1 MLWNRELRLQE
12 RGSDMRRHVIQAFA
26 SMDVTLAVLRR
37 DRLEKPFQIRQ
48 DIRAGIL
55 LNEKRGGGMAAENRE
70 QAGRDVLPG
79 RPSGQLRGDLDKTFA
94 EGLNVL
100 GMERLTH
107 WNKGGF
113 EKFIPRLYMK
123 REKSKSMKAP
133 GYARRRVNA
142 PGLRCCPCVDS

>member
-1 MLWNRELRLQE
+1 
-12 RGSDMRRHVIQAFA
+12 
-26 SMDVTLAVLRR
+26 
-37 DRLEKPFQIRQ
+37 
-48 DIRAGIL
+48 
-55 LNEKRGGGMAAENRE
+55 MAAENRE